1 MDVLSSIAQWIADN
15 IFSQPA
21 FLIGLIALVGLI
33 AQRSSFSNT
42 VLGTLKAAVGFL
54 ILSQGADIVVGA
66 LLGLVPMLEGAFGFQ
81 AAALGG
87 ARLDEFIATY
97 GGYASL
103 IMTFGFLINVLIA
116 RLTPLKY
123 IYLTGHLM
131 WWISLVI
138 LAAMVEITPDA
149 TATGYVLI
157 GSIIAGVYWTLQ
169 PAYIQPL
176 MRKLT
181 GHNEIAYGH
190 TSSSNAW
197 LAAKLGRFVGS
208 PEQSTEEVKLPNW
221 MGFFRDITAGTA
233 MVIGLML
240 VIATL
245 IGGVRGVEGQG
256 LEGIVP
262 AIILGLKFAMG
273 ITVLLFGVRMLIAE
287 IVPAFRGIAMKIVP
301 DAKPA
306 LDCPIVFDY
315 APTAVIIGFLSATVT
330 FFILMVIFGV
340 TGLAVIVPPF
350 IMLFFPGG
358 AGGVF
363 GNMVGGVR
371 GAILG
376 GAILGLLLA
385 VGQALV
391 TPMLGNSAPELAQLA
406 DPDWYFIFLIFRAV
420 LAPIMPLF
428 GG

>member
-1 MDVLSSIAQWIADN
+1 V
-15 IFSQPA
+15 
-21 FLIGLIALVGLI
+21 
-33 AQRSSFSNT
+33 
-42 VLGTLKAAVGFL
+42 
-54 ILSQGADIVVGA
+54 
-66 LLGLVPMLEGAFGFQ
+66 
-81 AAALGG
+81 
-87 ARLDEFIATY
+87 
-97 GGYASL
+97 
-103 IMTFGFLINVLIA
+103 
-116 RLTPLKY
+116 
-123 IYLTGHLM
+123 
-131 WWISLVI
+131 
-138 LAAMVEITPDA
+138 
-149 TATGYVLI
+149 I

-190 TSSSNAW
+190 TSSSNVW
-197 LAAKLGRFVGS
+197 LAAKLGHLVGK
-208 PEQSTEEVKLPNW
+208 PEDSTEEVELPAW

-233 MVIGLML
+233 LVIALML
-240 VIATL
+240 VIATI

-256 LEGIVP
+256 LEGVIP
-262 AIILGLKFAMG
+262 AIMLGLRFAVG

-287 IVPAFRGIAMKIVP
+287 IVPAFRGIAMRIVP

-315 APTAVIIGFLSATVT
+315 APTAVIIGFLSATVV
-330 FFILMVIFGV
+330 FFIFMIIFGV

-363 GNMVGGVR
+363 GNMVGGFR

-376 GAILGLLLA
+376 GAILGLFLA
-385 VGQALV
+385 VGQALI
-391 TPMLGNSAPELAQLA
+391 TPMLGGTAPELAQLA
-406 DPDWYFIFLIFRAV
+406 DPDWYIIFLIFRAV